1 MDPFVLAAGGE
12 YSAENSKNQDLNTA
26 SCRRRP
32 FVPMA
37 QQSLTTIVPK
47 QKHMADYRLKLC
59 RQTFETIYVYFG
71 TTDCRTNQL
80 LVIYIGVLGI
90 VVVMA
95 QQLENQPL

>member
-1 MDPFVLAAGGE
+1 
-12 YSAENSKNQDLNTA
+12 
-26 SCRRRP
+26 
-32 FVPMA
+32 MA

-59 RQTFETIYVYFG
+59 SQTFETIYVYFG